1 MHRGNSC
8 ATYIVVSKPN
18 FVRSGKHSV
27 VSGHVTALIGLPKL
41 QMFAC
46 PCTEK
51 DVFSALFV
59 FDHSTGFLWP
69 HISDLLVYLG
79 HGKTQAGTEMRILSE
94 CFVRL
99 VFTSILTSHHCGT
112 QVNECLGMRM
122 FLCCQRKR

>member
-79 HGKTQAGTEMRILSE
+79 HGKTLAGMETRILSE
-94 CFVRL
+94 CFFGRRL
-99 VFTSILTSHHCGT
+99 LTFC
-112 QVNECLGMRM
+112 
-122 FLCCQRKR
+122 FLT